1 MKNSTLLLTIASA
14 MLLQAAPAVAQN
26 NVPIRKIK
34 AVKPA
39 TELTLLDRVESDTHR
54 KIYQYNE
61 YGYITSVME
70 YRKEVGQWVLNTDNS
85 YRQEYVFNAA
95 GQCTARTCF
104 NVDKAGNKTTE
115 KNKANMEVIGD
126 KTWERYYK
134 EYSDGTTHI
143 SEAYAYDQWGN
154 RVEEIIYG
162 YDSYSKKETIRT
174 YNKREYSGPV
184 DKYTDNANYES
195 LKNGRL
201 LYYLRARGY
210 DDYHF
215 TMNTNE
221 LYVEEFR
228 KIVWQTEN
236 DKLYKREYTCPNYLQ
251 ITVGSIEREMWK
263 SSESEFTLNAD
274 GTRPIKET
282 VRGYDETGEVKYDYT
297 SHTYTWDDRGR
308 LLASFEYNES
318 PSEVSYKG
326 EYTYAD
332 DYAKTLSLREAIAEL
347 SCGNQI
353 YPEDEFLQFGRIATS
368 SYYYAED
375 GDKGESTY
383 EWNADGQLIGGT
395 WKETSITSGPDN
407 NDTSTETDYG
417 EIRVGYNAD
426 GHMAWK
432 IDHSITE
439 NEFIKIEYLYN
450 KEGVWTGEAEYDGD
464 SWDGPWTKEGERGNA
479 RARKR
484 LATRA
489 ATTPKF
495 IDDLTDGSHSIEKH
509 DGVWNTYGNY
519 NVTDGIVT
527 GGGYQ
532 QTLVSNA
539 SVPANPAY
547 NYTDPLMPLERE
559 EDEEVFTNEAEA
571 VWSYTWNPQKG
582 DWESEW
588 SPTEAKR
595 VYNKDG
601 NIVADI
607 YDGNQTIV
615 STITYRLDDDGRL
628 IEEIYSKGGNIT
640 YEYLPGTDYLLESV
654 ETAADNSRNVCHYYY
669 SKHNY
674 VDPTGIE
681 SIKRNDVSTPVWY
694 DLQGR
699 RITTPTSK
707 GIYIVNGKKVMVR

>member
-1 MKNSTLLLTIASA
+1 MRNSTLLLAIASA
-14 MLLQAAPAVAQN
+14 MFMQAAPAAAQN

-34 AVKPA
+34 AVKPT

-70 YRKEVGQWVLNTDNS
+70 YNKEAGQWVLDTDNS

-95 GQCTARTCF
+95 GQCTARTSF

-115 KNKANMEVIGD
+115 KNKAKVEVIGD
-126 KTWERYYK
+126 TTWERYYK
-134 EYSDGTTHI
+134 EYPDSTTHI

-154 RVEEIIYG
+154 RVEEILYG
-162 YDSYSKKETIRT
+162 YDSYNRKEFIRR
-174 YNKREYSGPV
+174 YKKREYSGPV
-184 DKYTDNANYES
+184 DIYADNANYTSIER
-195 LKNGRL
+195 GRL
-201 LYYLRARGY
+201 LYDLTAKGQ
-210 DDYHF
+210 DDYHY

-221 LYVEEFR
+221 LYVDEFR

-263 SSESEFTLNAD
+263 SSESEFALNAD
-274 GTRPIKET
+274 GTRPVRET
-282 VRGYDETGEVKYDYT
+282 MRSYDQTGEVTGDNI
-297 SHTYTWDDRGR
+297 SHSYTWDNLGR
-308 LLASFEYNES
+308 LLSDIRYNGS
-318 PSEVSYKG
+318 TSEISYKD

-332 DYAKTLSLREAIAEL
+332 DYAKKLSLREAIEAL
-347 SCGNQI
+347 DGGGQI
-353 YPEDEFLQFGRIATS
+353 YPEDEFMQFGHPATS
-368 SYYYAED
+368 SYYYPDD

-383 EWNADGQLIGGT
+383 EWNANGQLIGGKWT
-395 WKETSITSGPDN
+395 ETYKEYDSN
-407 NDTSTETDYG
+407 NDNPTTVTDYG

-426 GHMAWK
+426 GHLAWK
-432 IDHSITE
+432 IDHSISE

-450 KEGVWTGEAEYDGD
+450 KKGVWTSEAEYDGD
-464 SWDGPWTKEGERGNA
+464 SWDGPWTKEDWSKA

-489 ATTPKF
+489 ATAPKF
-495 IDDLTDGSHSIEKH
+495 IDDMTDGYHYIENN
-509 DGVWNTYGNY
+509 DGVWNTNGNY
-519 NVTDGIVT
+519 NVTDGVVT

-532 QTLVSNA
+532 QTLASNA
-539 SVPANPAY
+539 SVPANPQY

-559 EDEEVFTNEAEA
+559 DEEEAYPVTSEA
-571 VWSYTWNPQKG
+571 IWYYDWNTDKG
-582 DWESEW
+582 DWKLLGY
-588 SPTEAKR
+588 PTEAQR

-601 NIVADI
+601 NIVADT
-607 YDGNQTIV
+607 YNGNQTIV

-681 SIKRNDVSTPVWY
+681 SIKRNDASTPVWY

>member
-1 MKNSTLLLTIASA
+1 MRNSTLLLAIASA
-14 MLLQAAPAVAQN
+14 MFMQAAPAAAQN

-34 AVKPA
+34 AVKPT

-70 YRKEVGQWVLNTDNS
+70 YNKEAGQWVLDTDNS

-95 GQCTARTCF
+95 GQCTARTSF

-115 KNKANMEVIGD
+115 KNKAKVEVIGD
-126 KTWERYYK
+126 TTWERYYK
-134 EYSDGTTHI
+134 EYPDSTTHI

-154 RVEEIIYG
+154 RVEEILYG
-162 YDSYSKKETIRT
+162 YDSYNRKEFIRR
-174 YNKREYSGPV
+174 YKKREYSGPV
-184 DKYTDNANYES
+184 DIYADNANYTSIER
-195 LKNGRL
+195 GRL
-201 LYYLRARGY
+201 LYDLTAKGQ
-210 DDYHF
+210 DDYHY

-221 LYVEEFR
+221 LYVDEFR

-251 ITVGSIEREMWK
+251 ITVGSIEIEMWK
-263 SSESEFTLNAD
+263 SSESEFALNAD
-274 GTRPIKET
+274 GTRPVRET
-282 VRGYDETGEVKYDYT
+282 MRSYDQTGEVTGDNI
-297 SHTYTWDDRGR
+297 SHSYTWDNLGR
-308 LLASFEYNES
+308 LLSDIRYNGS
-318 PSEVSYKG
+318 TSEISYKD

-332 DYAKTLSLREAIAEL
+332 DYAKKLSLREAIEAL
-347 SCGNQI
+347 DGGGQI
-353 YPEDEFLQFGRIATS
+353 YPEDEFMQFGHPATS
-368 SYYYAED
+368 SYYYPDD

-383 EWNADGQLIGGT
+383 EWNANGQLIGGKWT
-395 WKETSITSGPDN
+395 ETYKEYDSN
-407 NDTSTETDYG
+407 NDNPTTVTDYG

-426 GHMAWK
+426 GHLAWK
-432 IDHSITE
+432 IDHSISE

-450 KEGVWTGEAEYDGD
+450 KKGVWTSEAEYDGD
-464 SWDGPWTKEGERGNA
+464 SWDGPWTKEDWSKA

-559 EDEEVFTNEAEA
+559 DEEAYPVTTEAM
-571 VWSYTWNPQKG
+571 WYYYWNTDKG
-582 DWESEW
+582 DWELDW
-588 SPTEAKR
+588 GPTEAKR

-601 NIVADI
+601 NIVADT
-607 YDGNQTIV
+607 YNGNQTIV

-681 SIKRNDVSTPVWY
+681 SIKRNDASTPVWY

>member
-1 MKNSTLLLTIASA
+1 MRNSTLLLAIASA
-14 MLLQAAPAVAQN
+14 MFMQAAPAAAQN

-34 AVKPA
+34 AVKPT

-70 YRKEVGQWVLNTDNS
+70 YNKEAGQWVLDTDNS

-95 GQCTARTCF
+95 GQCTARTSF

-115 KNKANMEVIGD
+115 KNKAKVEVIGD
-126 KTWERYYK
+126 TTWERYYK
-134 EYSDGTTHI
+134 EYPDSTTHI

-154 RVEEIIYG
+154 RVEEILYG
-162 YDSYSKKETIRT
+162 YDSYNRKEFIRR
-174 YNKREYSGPV
+174 YKKREYSGPV
-184 DKYTDNANYES
+184 DIYADNANYTSIER
-195 LKNGRL
+195 GRL
-201 LYYLRARGY
+201 LYDLTAKGQ
-210 DDYHF
+210 DDYHY

-221 LYVEEFR
+221 LYVDEFR

-263 SSESEFTLNAD
+263 SSESEFALNAD
-274 GTRPIKET
+274 GTRPVRET
-282 VRGYDETGEVKYDYT
+282 MRSYDQTGEVTGDNI
-297 SHTYTWDDRGR
+297 SHSYTWDNLGR
-308 LLASFEYNES
+308 LLSDIRYNGS
-318 PSEVSYKG
+318 TSEISYKD

-332 DYAKTLSLREAIAEL
+332 DYAKKLSLREAIEAL
-347 SCGNQI
+347 DGGGQI
-353 YPEDEFLQFGRIATS
+353 YPEDEFMQFGHPATS
-368 SYYYAED
+368 SYYYPDD

-383 EWNADGQLIGGT
+383 EWNANGQLIGGKWT
-395 WKETSITSGPDN
+395 ETYKEYDSN
-407 NDTSTETDYG
+407 NDNPKTVTDYG

-426 GHMAWK
+426 GHLAWK
-432 IDHSITE
+432 IDHSISE

-450 KEGVWTGEAEYDGD
+450 KKGVWTSEAEYDGD
-464 SWDGPWTKEGERGNA
+464 SWDGPWTKEDWSKA

-489 ATTPKF
+489 ATAPKF
-495 IDDLTDGSHSIEKH
+495 IDDMTDGSHSIEKH

-532 QTLVSNA
+532 QTLASNA
-539 SVPANPAY
+539 SVPANPQY

-559 EDEEVFTNEAEA
+559 DEEEAYPVTSEA
-571 VWSYTWNPQKG
+571 IWYYDWNTDKG
-582 DWESEW
+582 DWELLGY
-588 SPTEAKR
+588 PTEAQR

-601 NIVADI
+601 NIVADT
-607 YDGNQTIV
+607 YNGNQTIV

-681 SIKRNDVSTPVWY
+681 SIKRNDASTPVWY

>member
-1 MKNSTLLLTIASA
+1 MKNSTLLLAIASA
-14 MLLQAAPAVAQN
+14 MFLQAAPAVAQN

-34 AVKPA
+34 AVKPT
-39 TELTLLDRVESDTHR
+39 TELTLLDRVESDTHK

-70 YRKEVGQWVLNTDNS
+70 YRKEAGQWVLNTDNS

-115 KNKANMEVIGD
+115 KNKANVEVIGD
-126 KTWERYYK
+126 KTWERYYE
-134 EYSDGTTHI
+134 EYPDGTTHI
-143 SEAYAYDQWGN
+143 SKAYAYDKWCN

-162 YDSYSKKETIRT
+162 YDSYSRTEYIST

-184 DKYTDNANYES
+184 DKYTDNSNYES

-210 DDYHF
+210 DDNHF

-221 LYVEEFR
+221 LYVEEFH
-228 KIVWQTEN
+228 KTVWQTEN
-236 DKLYKREYTCPNYLQ
+236 DKLYRREYGCKGSMKLQ
-251 ITVGSIEREMWK
+251 VGSIEKNMWK

-274 GTRPIKET
+274 RTRPIKET
-282 VRGYDETGEVKYDYT
+282 VRSYDETGEVMGEDI
-297 SHTYTWDDRGR
+297 SHTYTWDNRGR
-308 LLASFEYNES
+308 LLAYIEYKGS
-318 PSEVSYKG
+318 PSKISYKN

-332 DYAKTLSLREAIAEL
+332 DYAKTLSLREAIVEL

-353 YPEDEFLQFGRIATS
+353 YPEDEFLQFGHIATS
-368 SYYYAED
+368 SFWYDD
-375 GDKGESTY
+375 GDSGNSTY
-383 EWNADGQLIGGT
+383 EWNANGQLIGGT
-395 WKETSITSGPDN
+395 WTETCTPSGPDGN
-407 NDTSTETDYG
+407 NPTIQTDRGET
-417 EIRVGYNAD
+417 RVGYNAD

-432 IDHSITE
+432 IDHGITE
-439 NEFIKIEYLYN
+439 NYFTKIEYLYN
-450 KEGVWTGEAEYDGD
+450 KEGVWTGEAEYSGDG
-464 SWDGPWTKEGERGNA
+464 WDGPWTKENERGNA

-495 IDDLTDGSHSIEKH
+495 IDDMTDGSHYIENN
-509 DGVWNTYGNY
+509 DGVWNTNGNY
-519 NVTDGIVT
+519 NVTDGVVT

-532 QTLVSNA
+532 QTLASNA
-539 SVPANPAY
+539 SVPANPQY
-547 NYTDPLMPLERE
+547 NYTDPLMPLEG
-559 EDEEVFTNEAEA
+559 EDDEDAGYVTSEAI
-571 VWSYTWNPQKG
+571 WYYDWNTDKG
-582 DWESEW
+582 DWELAW
-588 SPTEAKR
+588 GPTEAQR

-601 NIVADI
+601 NIVADT
-607 YDGNQTIV
+607 YNGNQTIV

-654 ETAADNSRNVCHYYY
+654 ETAADGSRSVCHYYY

-681 SIKRNDVSTPVWY
+681 SIKRNDASTPVWY

-699 RITTPTSK
+699 RLTTPTSK
-707 GIYIVNGKKVMVR
+707 GIYIVNGKKVVVR

>member
-1 MKNSTLLLTIASA
+1 MRNSTLLLAIASA
-14 MLLQAAPAVAQN
+14 MFMQAAPAAAQN

-34 AVKPA
+34 AVKPT

-70 YRKEVGQWVLNTDNS
+70 YNKEAGQWVLDTDNS

-95 GQCTARTCF
+95 GQCTARTSF

-115 KNKANMEVIGD
+115 KNKAKVEVIGD
-126 KTWERYYK
+126 TTWERYYK
-134 EYSDGTTHI
+134 EYPDSTTHI

-154 RVEEIIYG
+154 RVEEILYG
-162 YDSYSKKETIRT
+162 YDSYNRKEFIRR
-174 YNKREYSGPV
+174 YKKREYSGPV
-184 DKYTDNANYES
+184 DIYADNANYTSIER
-195 LKNGRL
+195 GRL
-201 LYYLRARGY
+201 LYDLTAKGQ
-210 DDYHF
+210 DDYHY

-221 LYVEEFR
+221 LYVDEFR

-251 ITVGSIEREMWK
+251 ITVGSIERKMWK
-263 SSESEFTLNAD
+263 SSESEFALNAD
-274 GTRPIKET
+274 GTRPVKKT
-282 VRGYDETGEVKYDYT
+282 MRSYDETGEVTGDNIFH
-297 SHTYTWDDRGR
+297 SYTWDNLGR
-308 LLASFEYNES
+308 LLSDIRYNGS
-318 PSEVSYKG
+318 TSEISYKD

-332 DYAKTLSLREAIAEL
+332 DYAKKLSLREAIEAL
-347 SCGNQI
+347 DGGGQI
-353 YPEDEFLQFGRIATS
+353 YPEDEFMQFGHPATS
-368 SYYYAED
+368 SYYYPDD

-383 EWNADGQLIGGT
+383 EWNANGQLIGGKWT
-395 WKETSITSGPDN
+395 ETYKEYDSN
-407 NDTSTETDYG
+407 NDNPTTVTDYG

-450 KEGVWTGEAEYDGD
+450 KEGVWTSEAEYDGD
-464 SWDGPWTKEGERGNA
+464 SWDGPWTKEDWSKA

-489 ATTPKF
+489 ATAPKF
-495 IDDLTDGSHSIEKH
+495 IDNMTDGYHYIENN
-509 DGVWNTYGNY
+509 DGVWNTNGNY
-519 NVTDGIVT
+519 NVTDGVVT

-532 QTLVSNA
+532 QTLASNA
-539 SVPANPAY
+539 SVPANPQY

-559 EDEEVFTNEAEA
+559 DEEEAYPVTSEA
-571 VWSYTWNPQKG
+571 IWYYDWNTDKG
-582 DWESEW
+582 DWKLLGY
-588 SPTEAKR
+588 PTEAQR

-601 NIVADI
+601 NIVADT
-607 YDGNQTIV
+607 YNGNQTIV

-681 SIKRNDVSTPVWY
+681 SIKRNDASTPVWY

>member
-1 MKNSTLLLTIASA
+1 MKNSTLLLAIASA

-70 YRKEVGQWVLNTDNS
+70 YNKEAEQWVLDTDNS

-95 GQCTARTCF
+95 GQCTARTSF
-104 NVDKAGNKTTE
+104 NVDKVGNKTTE
-115 KNKANMEVIGD
+115 KNKANVEVIGD
-126 KTWERYYK
+126 TTWERYYK
-134 EYSDGTTHI
+134 EYPDSTTHI
-143 SEAYAYDQWGN
+143 SEAFAYDKWGN
-154 RVEEIIYG
+154 CVEEILYG
-162 YDSYSKKETIRT
+162 YDSYNRMEFIRR
-174 YNKREYSGPV
+174 YKKREYSGPV
-184 DKYTDNANYES
+184 DKYADNANYNS
-195 LKNGRL
+195 LQNTRL
-201 LYYLRARGY
+201 LYNLTARREN
-210 DDYHF
+210 DQI

-221 LYVEEFR
+221 LYVDEFR

-236 DKLYKREYTCPNYLQ
+236 DKLYRREYGCYRSMEMQ
-251 ITVGSIEREMWK
+251 VGSIEKNMWK
-263 SSESEFTLNAD
+263 LNESEFTLNAD

-383 EWNADGQLIGGT
+383 EWNADGQLTGGK
-395 WKETSITSGPDN
+395 WSETYAMSEPDGSN
-407 NDTSTETDYG
+407 PTTQTDRG

-439 NEFIKIEYLYN
+439 NNFTKIEYLYD
-450 KEGVWTGEAEYDGD
+450 KEGIWTGEAEYSGDG
-464 SWDGPWTKEGERGNA
+464 WDGPWTKENEWGKA

-495 IDDLTDGSHSIEKH
+495 IDDLTDGSHSIRNS

-519 NVTDGIVT
+519 NVTDGVVT

-539 SVPANPAY
+539 SVPANPQY

-559 EDEEVFTNEAEA
+559 DEDDAEYVTTEAM
-571 VWSYTWNPQKG
+571 WYYYWNTDKG
-582 DWESEW
+582 DWELDW
-588 SPTEAKR
+588 GPTEAKR

-601 NIVADI
+601 NIVADT
-607 YDGNQTIV
+607 YNGNQTIV

-640 YEYLPGTDYLLESV
+640 YEYLPGTNYLLESV
-654 ETAADNSRNVCHYYY
+654 ETAADGYRNVCHYYY

-681 SIKRNDVSTPVWY
+681 SIKRNDASTPVWY

-707 GIYIVNGKKVMVR
+707 GIYIVNGKKVVVR

>member
-1 MKNSTLLLTIASA
+1 MRNSTLLLAIASA
-14 MLLQAAPAVAQN
+14 MFMQAAPAAAQN

-34 AVKPA
+34 AVKPT
-39 TELTLLDRVESDTHR
+39 TELTLLDRVESDTHQ

-70 YRKEVGQWVLNTDNS
+70 YNKEAGQWVLDTDNS

-95 GQCTARTCF
+95 GQCTARTSF

-115 KNKANMEVIGD
+115 KNKAKVEVIGD
-126 KTWERYYK
+126 TTWERYYK
-134 EYSDGTTHI
+134 EYPDSTTHI

-154 RVEEIIYG
+154 RVEEILYG
-162 YDSYSKKETIRT
+162 YDSYNRKEFIRR
-174 YNKREYSGPV
+174 YKKREYSGPV
-184 DKYTDNANYES
+184 DIYADNANHGSIER
-195 LKNGRL
+195 GRL
-201 LYYLRARGY
+201 LYDLTAKGQ
-210 DDYHF
+210 DDYHY

-221 LYVEEFR
+221 LYVDEFR

-251 ITVGSIEREMWK
+251 ITVGSIERKMWK
-263 SSESEFTLNAD
+263 SSESEFALNAD
-274 GTRPIKET
+274 GTRPVRET
-282 VRGYDETGEVKYDYT
+282 MRSYDQTGEVTGDNI
-297 SHTYTWDDRGR
+297 SHSYTWDNLGR
-308 LLASFEYNES
+308 LLSDIRYNGS
-318 PSEVSYKG
+318 TSEISYKD

-332 DYAKTLSLREAIAEL
+332 DYAKKLSLREAIEAL
-347 SCGNQI
+347 DGGGQI
-353 YPEDEFLQFGRIATS
+353 YPEDEFMQFGHPATS
-368 SYYYAED
+368 SYYYPDD

-383 EWNADGQLIGGT
+383 EWNANGQLIGGKWT
-395 WKETSITSGPDN
+395 ETYKEYDSN
-407 NDTSTETDYG
+407 NDNPTTVTDYG

-426 GHMAWK
+426 GHLAWK
-432 IDHSITE
+432 IDHSISE

-450 KEGVWTGEAEYDGD
+450 KKGVWTSEAEYDGD
-464 SWDGPWTKEGERGNA
+464 SWDGPWTKEDWSKA

-489 ATTPKF
+489 ATAPKF
-495 IDDLTDGSHSIEKH
+495 IDDMTDGYHYIENN
-509 DGVWNTYGNY
+509 DGVWNTNGNY
-519 NVTDGIVT
+519 NVTDGVVT

-532 QTLVSNA
+532 QTLASNA
-539 SVPANPAY
+539 SVPANPQY

-559 EDEEVFTNEAEA
+559 DEEEAYPVTSEA
-571 VWSYTWNPQKG
+571 IWYYDWNTDKG
-582 DWESEW
+582 DWKLLGY
-588 SPTEAKR
+588 PTEAQR

-601 NIVADI
+601 NIVADT
-607 YDGNQTIV
+607 YNGNQTIV

-681 SIKRNDVSTPVWY
+681 SIKRNDASTPVWY

>member
-1 MKNSTLLLTIASA
+1 MRNSTLLLAIASA
-14 MLLQAAPAVAQN
+14 MFMQAAPAAAQN

-34 AVKPA
+34 AVKPT

-70 YRKEVGQWVLNTDNS
+70 YNKEAGQWVLDTDNS

-95 GQCTARTCF
+95 GQCTARTSF

-115 KNKANMEVIGD
+115 KNKAKVEVIGD
-126 KTWERYYK
+126 TTWERYYK
-134 EYSDGTTHI
+134 EYPDSTTHI

-154 RVEEIIYG
+154 RVEEILYG
-162 YDSYSKKETIRT
+162 YDSYNRKEFIRR
-174 YNKREYSGPV
+174 YKKREYSGPV
-184 DKYTDNANYES
+184 DIYADNANYTSIER
-195 LKNGRL
+195 GRL
-201 LYYLRARGY
+201 LYDLTAKGQ
-210 DDYHF
+210 DDYHY

-221 LYVEEFR
+221 LYVDEFR

-236 DKLYKREYTCPNYLQ
+236 DKLYRREYVCRGSMELQ
-251 ITVGSIEREMWK
+251 VGSIEKKMWK

-332 DYAKTLSLREAIAEL
+332 DYAKTLSLREAIEAL
-347 SCGNQI
+347 DGGGQI
-353 YPEDEFLQFGRIATS
+353 YPEDEFMQFGHPATS
-368 SYYYAED
+368 SYYYPDD

-383 EWNADGQLIGGT
+383 EWDANGQLIGGT
-395 WKETSITSGPDN
+395 WTETYKDYDSN
-407 NDTSTETDYG
+407 NDNPTTVTDYG

-464 SWDGPWTKEGERGNA
+464 SWDGPWTKEDWSKA

-559 EDEEVFTNEAEA
+559 DEEAYPVTTEAM
-571 VWSYTWNPQKG
+571 WYYYWNTDKG
-582 DWESEW
+582 DWELDW
-588 SPTEAKR
+588 GPTEAKR

-601 NIVADI
+601 NIVADT
-607 YDGNQTIV
+607 YNGNQTIV

-681 SIKRNDVSTPVWY
+681 SIKRNDASTPVWY

>member
-34 AVKPA
+34 AVKPT
-39 TELTLLDRVESDTHR
+39 TELTLLDRVESDTHK

-70 YRKEVGQWVLNTDNS
+70 YRKEAGQWVLDTDNS

-134 EYSDGTTHI
+134 EYPDSTTHI

-162 YDSYSKKETIRT
+162 YDSYIKMETIRT

-184 DKYTDNANYES
+184 DKYTDNSNYES

-221 LYVEEFR
+221 LYVEEFH
-228 KIVWQTEN
+228 KTVWQTEN
-236 DKLYKREYTCPNYLQ
+236 DKLYRREYGCRGSMELQ
-251 ITVGSIEREMWK
+251 VGSIEKKMWK

-282 VRGYDETGEVKYDYT
+282 IRSYDETGEVMRDYT
-297 SHTYTWDDRGR
+297 YHTYTWDDRGR
-308 LLASFEYNES
+308 LLAYIEYKGS
-318 PSEVSYKG
+318 PSKISYKN

-332 DYAKTLSLREAIAEL
+332 DYAKTLSLREAIEAL
-347 SCGNQI
+347 DGGSQI
-353 YPEDEFLQFGRIATS
+353 YPEDEFLQFGHEATS
-368 SYYYAED
+368 SFWYDD
-375 GDKGESTY
+375 GDSGNSTY
-383 EWNADGQLIGGT
+383 EWNANGQLIGGT
-395 WKETSITSGPDN
+395 WTETCTPSGPDGN
-407 NDTSTETDYG
+407 NPTTQTDRGET
-417 EIRVGYNAD
+417 RVGYNAD
-426 GHMAWK
+426 GHMAWT
-432 IDHSITE
+432 IDHGITE
-439 NEFIKIEYLYN
+439 NYFSKIEYLYN
-450 KEGVWTGEAEYDGD
+450 KEGIWTGEAEYSGDG
-464 SWDGPWTKEGERGNA
+464 WDGPWTKEGDRGNA

-495 IDDLTDGSHSIEKH
+495 IDDMTDGSHYIENN
-509 DGVWNTYGNY
+509 DGVWNTNGNY
-519 NVTDGIVT
+519 NVTDGVVT

-532 QTLVSNA
+532 QTLASNA
-539 SVPANPAY
+539 SVPANPQY
-547 NYTDPLMPLERE
+547 NYTDPLMPLEGEDDEDADVACE
-559 EDEEVFTNEAEA
+559 EIWYYD
-571 VWSYTWNPQKG
+571 WNTDKG
-582 DWESEW
+582 DWELAW
-588 SPTEAKR
+588 GPTEAKR

-601 NIVADI
+601 NIVADT
-607 YDGNQTIV
+607 YNGNQTIV

-681 SIKRNDVSTPVWY
+681 SIKRNDASTPVWY

>member
-34 AVKPA
+34 AVKPM
-39 TELTLLDRVESDTHR
+39 TELMLLDRVESDTHR

-70 YRKEVGQWVLNTDNS
+70 YNKEAEQWVLDTDNS

-95 GQCTARTCF
+95 GQCTARTSF

-115 KNKANMEVIGD
+115 KNKAKVEVIGD
-126 KTWERYYK
+126 TTWERYYK
-134 EYSDGTTHI
+134 EYPDSTTHI
-143 SEAYAYDQWGN
+143 SEAFAYDKWGN
-154 RVEEIIYG
+154 CVEEILYG
-162 YDSYSKKETIRT
+162 YDGYNRMEYISSYK
-174 YNKREYSGPV
+174 KREYSGPV
-184 DKYTDNANYES
+184 DIYADNANYES
-195 LKNGRL
+195 LQNARL
-201 LYYLRARGY
+201 LYNLTARREN
-210 DDYHF
+210 DQI

-221 LYVEEFR
+221 LYVDEFR

-236 DKLYKREYTCPNYLQ
+236 DKLYRREYGLDRGMDIQ
-251 ITVGSIEREMWK
+251 VGSIEKNMWK

-308 LLASFEYNES
+308 LLASFEYRRS
-318 PSEVSYKG
+318 SSEISYKN

-332 DYAKTLSLREAIAEL
+332 DYAKKLSLREAIAEL

-383 EWNADGQLIGGT
+383 EWNADGQLTGGK
-395 WKETSITSGPDN
+395 WSETCITSEPDTDN
-407 NDTSTETDYG
+407 PTTRTDYG
-417 EIRVGYNAD
+417 EVRVGYNAD
-426 GHMAWK
+426 GHMAWE
-432 IDHSITE
+432 IDHGITE
-439 NEFIKIEYLYN
+439 NYFSKIEYLYN
-450 KEGVWTGEAEYDGD
+450 KEGVWTGESEYSGD

-495 IDDLTDGSHSIEKH
+495 IDDLTDGSHSIRNS
-509 DGVWNTYGNY
+509 DGVWNTNGNY
-519 NVTDGIVT
+519 NVTDGVVT

-559 EDEEVFTNEAEA
+559 DEEEAYPVTSEA
-571 VWSYTWNPQKG
+571 IWYYDWNTDKG
-582 DWESEW
+582 DWELDW
-588 SPTEAKR
+588 GPTEAKR

-601 NIVADI
+601 NIVADT
-607 YDGNQTIV
+607 YNGNQTIV
-615 STITYRLDDDGRL
+615 STITYRLDDDDRL

-654 ETAADNSRNVCHYYY
+654 ETAADGYHNVCHYYY

-681 SIKRNDVSTPVWY
+681 SIKRNDASTPVWY

-707 GIYIVNGKKVMVR
+707 GIYIVNGKKVVVR

>member
-1 MKNSTLLLTIASA
+1 MRNSTLLLAIASA
-14 MLLQAAPAVAQN
+14 MFMQAAPAAAQN

-34 AVKPA
+34 AVKPT

-70 YRKEVGQWVLNTDNS
+70 YNKEAGQWVLDTDNS

-95 GQCTARTCF
+95 GQCTARTSF

-115 KNKANMEVIGD
+115 KNKAKVEVIGD
-126 KTWERYYK
+126 TTWERYYK
-134 EYSDGTTHI
+134 EYPDSTTHI

-154 RVEEIIYG
+154 RVEEILYG
-162 YDSYSKKETIRT
+162 YDSYNRMEFIRR
-174 YNKREYSGPV
+174 YKKREYSGPV
-184 DKYTDNANYES
+184 DKYTDNSNYES
-195 LKNGRL
+195 FKNGRL
-201 LYYLRARGY
+201 LYYLKARGF
-210 DDYHF
+210 DDQI

-221 LYVEEFR
+221 LFVEEFR
-228 KIVWQTEN
+228 KTVWQTEN
-236 DKLYKREYTCPNYLQ
+236 DKLYRREYVCRGSMELQ
-251 ITVGSIEREMWK
+251 VGSIEKKMWK

-282 VRGYDETGEVKYDYT
+282 VRGYDETGEVKYDYI

-383 EWNADGQLIGGT
+383 EWDANGQLIGGT
-395 WKETSITSGPDN
+395 WTETYKDYDSN
-407 NDTSTETDYG
+407 NDNPTTVTDYG

-464 SWDGPWTKEGERGNA
+464 SWDGPWTKEDWSKA

-559 EDEEVFTNEAEA
+559 DEEAYPVTTEAM
-571 VWSYTWNPQKG
+571 WYYYWNTDKG
-582 DWESEW
+582 DWELDW
-588 SPTEAKR
+588 GPTEAKR

-601 NIVADI
+601 NIVADT
-607 YDGNQTIV
+607 YNGNQTIV

-681 SIKRNDVSTPVWY
+681 SIKRNDASTPVWY